1 VLLLHAA
8 IDDRALCMRAANS
21 FASAVG
27 VSGGMLS
34 KLLRLICT
42 LLLMARVVSSSAI
55 PTTSST
61 GNSENGAEQA
71 LLPDLL
77 KNISSKYY
85 IVILNDPPVATY
97 QGGISGYAATAP
109 GSTVD
114 VISSDRQKLS
124 SSSSAASQEAQR
136 RYSLYLQQQ
145 SDAVA
150 VKALGTTNSI
160 RSYYSTV
167 LAGFSVGP
175 LSRQDAFALQRHKD
189 VKGVYQNELGQLS
202 TVSTPSFLGLDTPGG
217 LWSQVGGASAAGE
230 NIIIGMV
237 DAGWYIYNNNNYIYM
252 RAVPMNQWI
261 Y

>member
-1 VLLLHAA
+1 
-8 IDDRALCMRAANS
+8 MRAANS

-27 VSGGMLS
+27 VWGGMLS
-34 KLLRLICT
+34 KLLLLICT
-42 LLLMARVVSSSAI
+42 LLLERVVSSSAI
-55 PTTSST
+55 ATTSSTT
-61 GNSENGAEQA
+61 GNSENGAAGDAEQA
-71 LLPDLL
+71 LPDERLL
-77 KNISSKYY
+77 DLYKNISSKYY

-109 GSTVD
+109 GRTVD